1 MDGDMV
7 PAKHLRQTVIP
18 EAFVYDPV
26 AQFVQTEE
34 PALLLNKPTPQA
46 MHAFTLVAPLVF
58 AEIDE
63 YILPAKHLRQTDI
76 PLALVYDPAA
86 QFLQTEEPA
95 LLLYESM
102 PQVMHP
108 FASVAPLAVAYVPTV
123 QL

>member
-34 PALLLNKPTPQA
+34 PALLLYEPTPQVI
-46 MHAFTLVAPLVF
+46 HTFKLVAPLIF

-63 YILPAKHLRQTDI
+63 YILPAKHLKQTVI
-76 PLALVYDPAA
+76 PEALAYDPVA
-86 QFLQTEEPA
+86 QFIQTEEPA

-102 PQVMHP
+102 PQVMHT